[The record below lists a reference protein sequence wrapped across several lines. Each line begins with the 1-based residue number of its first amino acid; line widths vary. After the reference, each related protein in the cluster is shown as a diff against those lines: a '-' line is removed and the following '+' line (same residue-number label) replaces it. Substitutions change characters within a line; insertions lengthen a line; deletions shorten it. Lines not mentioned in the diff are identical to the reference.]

1 MSDVAPD
8 VQIVVVAGDPVNWT
22 LCPLPGG
29 NMISAAS
36 VRCAVDD
43 GMGNPIVPVDIITR
57 ADENNPATEDRIPA
71 GYERTFKFS
80 LRLQRTAL
88 FYFRMAA
95 GTGPIVVVTNG

>member
-1 MSDVAPD
+1 MSNVAPD
-8 VQIVVVAGDPVNWT
+8 LQIALVTGDPVNWT
-22 LCPLPGG
+22 LCPLPSG
-29 NMISAAS
+29 NVIGAAS

-43 GMGNPIVPVDIITR
+43 GMGNPLTPVDIIIR

-80 LRLQRTAL
+80 LSMQRTAL

>member
-1 MSDVAPD
+1 MSNVAPD

-22 LCPLPGG
+22 LCPLPSG
-29 NMISAAS
+29 NMVSTAS

-43 GMGNPIVPVDIITR
+43 GMGNPITPADIVIR
-57 ADENNPATEDRIPA
+57 ADEDNPATEDRIPA
-71 GYERTFKFS
+71 GYERVFKFA
-80 LRLQRTAL
+80 LRMQRTAL